1 MYWMYKKPAQ
11 NMANLK
17 TQLEVLKRELPWSS
31 LKKTLVF
38 SLKKIQAEK
47 KPWPSSFC
55 IHISCDLPWSSP
67 PNNRWSD
74 ETGERK
80 HGVAD
85 SWGRETVSLKLNFC
99 CSLLASVNVRTVW
112 LLIIKPPSSINL
124 ESWHKTTTTRSW
136 GGSKDDC
143 LKKENNAEFNNFTF
157 GNFCSCAFKIYGLVK
172 ITYSKC

>member
-47 KPWPSSFC
+47 KPWPSPFC
-55 IHISCDLPWSSP
+55 IHSYIMWSTLVLSTQQQME
-67 PNNRWSD
+67 RWDS
-74 ETGERK
+74 RAQ

-99 CSLLASVNVRTVW
+99 CSLASVNVRTVR

-124 ESWHKTTTTRSW
+124 ESWHKTATPRSW